1 MTGRSASRAPVL
13 ATGLAALVV
22 LAVLAACS
30 PTVSPPPSAPPAE
43 AELANVAVAC
53 GSIEPAECRF
63 VAARILAALPE
74 ERRAPFAIQITL
86 GSCVADPCPRSLGA
100 RSGAAV
106 IEYPNGG
113 QPMHARLEGP
123 PVNPLIAF
131 DPEIPPY
138 SGPIAPSSPRVGGP
152 GPVEFEVGHCGL
164 RHIVDFD
171 GSFWVMVGQVDVE
184 NGQALSNQERGV
196 ITLVGPNQAEY
207 RGTADFV
214 VRLARFPGT
223 KRFFLCD

>member
-1 MTGRSASRAPVL
+1 M
-13 ATGLAALVV
+13 LAAVV
-22 LAVLAACS
+22 LLAACEPSIS
-30 PTVSPPPSAPPAE
+30 PTPTVAPPE
-43 AELANVAVAC
+43 AGPANVALAC
-53 GSIEPAECRF
+53 ANIETAECQF

-74 ERRAPFAIQITL
+74 GRRGPFAIQITL
-86 GSCVADPCPRSLGA
+86 AGCVAEPCPRSLGA
-100 RSGAAV
+100 RSGGAV

-113 QPMHARLEGP
+113 QPLLARLEGP

-138 SGPIAPSSPRVGGP
+138 SGPIAPSSPRVAGP
-152 GPVEFEVGHCGL
+152 GPVEFMVGHCGL

-171 GSFWVMVGQVDVE
+171 GSFWVVVGQVDVE
-184 NGQALSNQERGV
+184 SGQAINNQERGV
-196 ITLVGPNQAEY
+196 ITLLGPNQAEY